1 MESYL
6 SRHNFIA
13 TSFRDRLSIDARFTN
28 SLIAKTELRKITGEA
43 LKNLPSPLI
52 DQFQFASTFSFDLGG
67 KGDMSRL
74 SASMRV
80 LRVLERKCWTEEM
93 KTRRI
98 KLEVVVDGTG
108 DFRFKRRWKYGS
120 TGCSGAS
127 SSPCVSRYLAK
138 CPLYTPAV

>member
-52 DQFQFASTFSFDLGG
+52 DQFQFALTFSFDLSDWWQRGYV
-67 KGDMSRL
+67 K
-74 SASMRV
+74 V
-80 LRVLERKCWTEEM
+80 ERE
-93 KTRRI
+93 
-98 KLEVVVDGTG
+98 
-108 DFRFKRRWKYGS
+108 Y
-120 TGCSGAS
+120 AS
-127 SSPCVSRYLAK
+127 SSCTGKEMLDGGDEDA
-138 CPLYTPAV
+138 